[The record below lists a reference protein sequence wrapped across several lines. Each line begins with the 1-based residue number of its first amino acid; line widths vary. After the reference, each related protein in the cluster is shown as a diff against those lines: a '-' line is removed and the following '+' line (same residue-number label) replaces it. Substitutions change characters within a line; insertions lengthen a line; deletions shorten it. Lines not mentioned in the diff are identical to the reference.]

1 MHNVHAHVHN
11 APSDQFLRPNVKTV
25 KEKIYLPWLC
35 ITLFNIVVN
44 TISNSSNKQ
53 TRGGGFR
60 ICAIKSAQHE
70 TYAVKLRQDIESR
83 EDVEKM
89 HCCIASLLC
98 TAGNSMTHN
107 CTSTTF
113 FA

>member
-25 KEKIYLPWLC
+25 KETIYLPWLC

-53 TRGGGFR
+53 TRGGFL

-70 TYAVKLRQDIESR
+70 TYSVKLRQDIESR
-83 EDVEKM
+83 GDVEEM
-89 HCCIASLLC
+89 HCCIASLLR
-98 TAGNSMTHN
+98 TAGSSMTHN

-113 FA
+113 FT

>member
-25 KEKIYLPWLC
+25 KETIYLPWLC
-35 ITLFNIVVN
+35 ITVFNIVAN

-53 TRGGGFR
+53 TRGGGFL

-70 TYAVKLRQDIESR
+70 TYSVKLRQDIESQG
-83 EDVEKM
+83 DVEDIETRGDVEEM
-89 HCCIASLLC
+89 HCCIASL
-98 TAGNSMTHN
+98 TYSWQVNYT
-107 CTSTTF
+107 
-113 FA
+113 